1 VEQTGRPSPRINTQ
15 ISTHNTHEQEPIV
28 PSIAVRTPT
37 EPVQINDIF
46 ELPPSP
52 GSLAPSRTSRR
63 NSVSTS
69 SEHTRS
75 GSKGSSKSVH
85 LLREQLEIARL
96 ESHRRPHSFIV
107 PRSIL
112 EELITASTILK
123 DIRARNSEI
132 DESEAAEYAA
142 KACGSAKQLY
152 ATLAYIKKGAEI
164 CSLLDE
170 GISDKDLPLKRVPNS
185 KSRFTLYRQTG
196 EEIKALAAWKDKY
209 LENFDRIQWWMISP
223 VFKDQE
229 HYNLDDKAILPFINF
244 ESTPDA
250 NGKTQ
255 GAYSEVY
262 PVCIHP
268 AHHEFGE
275 MSDSKVRQACLFK
288 LE

>member
-1 VEQTGRPSPRINTQ
+1 MHS
-15 ISTHNTHEQEPIV
+15 
-28 PSIAVRTPT
+28 
-37 EPVQINDIF
+37 
-46 ELPPSP
+46 
-52 GSLAPSRTSRR
+52 
-63 NSVSTS
+63 
-69 SEHTRS
+69 
-75 GSKGSSKSVH
+75 
-85 LLREQLEIARL
+85 LREQLEIARL

-107 PRSIL
+107 PRSIQ

-123 DIRARNSEI
+123 DIRARNPEI

-152 ATLAYIKKGAEI
+152 AILAYIKKGAEI

-170 GISDKDLPLKRVPNS
+170 GISDKDLPLKRVPNT
-185 KSRFTLYRQTG
+185 KSRFALYRQTG
-196 EEIKALAAWKDKY
+196 EEIQEIKTLAAWKDKY

-229 HYNLDDKAILPFINF
+229 HYDLDDKTILPFINF

-275 MSDSKVRQACLFK
+275 MLDIKVRQPWLCTLK
-288 LE
+288 